1 MILFLKIKNQTMK
14 KNSNSLLVVCI
25 LLLLPTTFSF
35 AQVNPDCPSG
45 VEVLD
50 FSPLD
55 GSTDAIVDINAA
67 GLTLAGEVLTMTNV
81 FNGGATGDEDT
92 VNDDHLGG
100 CIGPKLGITGS
111 TDSVNTNMTTTYN
124 FSGPLDDF
132 CFKLVDLDRN
142 DEIQV
147 NGCLNGVPYT
157 LTPADF
163 SFPYVGPDPLCPDY
177 LGGNTFTSLC
187 IPPEPSINDTSRG
200 AVDICFPGPIDKI
213 EFIFYDKGTTTGGSY
228 TVCDMGVCLEPLPL
242 ELAGFSANE
251 ANCQVGLNWRT
262 ITETNFSHFELEK
275 SSNGSDYAT
284 IARVDGK
291 GSEIAGAEY
300 TFTDNQLTKNNYY
313 RLRMF
318 DNDGFVTVSYVR
330 TVRANCANGVSISDV
345 YPNPVRT
352 ANSKIRFTSTVND
365 DNATVVVMD
374 LLSRIVSQ
382 QEVDVKEGTN
392 IIDLEA
398 GNLHAGT
405 YYLLLAG
412 DNWKTGTV
420 RFVKQ

>member
-1 MILFLKIKNQTMK
+1 MK
-14 KNSNSLLVVCI
+14 KSFNSLFVVCT

-35 AQVNPDCPSG
+35 AQVNPNCPNG

-55 GSTDAIVDINAA
+55 GSTDAIADINAA
-67 GLTLAGEVLTMTNV
+67 GLTLAGELLTMTNV
-81 FNGGATGDEDT
+81 FNGGTIGDEDT
-92 VNDDHLGG
+92 VNDDHFGG
-100 CIGPKLGITGS
+100 CIGPKLGVTGS
-111 TDSVNTNMTTTYN
+111 LDSVNTNMTTTYN

-132 CFKLVDLDRN
+132 CFRLIDLDTN

-163 SFPYVGPDPLCPDY
+163 SFPYSGPDLLCASY
-177 LGGNTFTSLC
+177 IGGNTFTSLC
-187 IPPEPSINDTSRG
+187 VPPEQNINNSLRG
-200 AVDICFPGPIDKI
+200 AVNICFPGPIDKI
-213 EFIFYDKGTTTGGSY
+213 EFIFYDKGVTDGGSY
-228 TVCDMGVCLEPLPL
+228 TVCDMGVCLDPLPL
-242 ELAGFSANE
+242 ELAGFY
-251 ANCQVGLNWRT
+251 
-262 ITETNFSHFELEK
+262 FSHFEIEK

-291 GSEIAGAEY
+291 GSEISGAEY
-300 TFTDNQLTKNNYY
+300 AFTDNQLTKNNYY

-365 DNATVVVMD
+365 DNA
-374 LLSRIVSQ
+374 SQ
-382 QEVDVKEGTN
+382 QEVEVKEGTN

-405 YYLLLAG
+405 YYLLLTG